1 MLLQP
6 LVENAVRH
14 GGVGRRGRGVV
25 RVRIAR
31 VDGDWLEVRVHD
43 DGPGLAPGR
52 DALASGTGLAS
63 TARRLRLLHGD
74 AHALHAG
81 DAPGGGF
88 EVVLRVPIRAEG
100 GAARPVH
107 DDADAVVLA

>member
-1 MLLQP
+1 
-6 LVENAVRH
+6 VRH
-14 GGVGRRGRGVV
+14 GGAGTRGRGVV

-31 VDGDWLEVRVHD
+31 VDDAWLEVRVHD

-74 AHALHAG
+74 AHALRAG
-81 DAPGGGF
+81 DAPDGGF
-88 EVVLRVPIRAEG
+88 EVVLRLPAHRSDVVV
-100 GAARPVH
+100 RPVR